1 MSAAEPRFF
10 PCTSFFSPF
19 PFQHTHDIC
28 RFAVKAGA
36 KHVIGVDM
44 STIIEKARE
53 IVAVNGMSDK
63 ITLLQGKM
71 EEVELPYEKVDII
84 ISEWMGYF
92 LLYES
97 MLDTVL
103 YARDKYLAP
112 NGLIFPDKATIF
124 MAGIEDGEYKDEKI
138 GCEFPFYFY
147 GEFVLIREQ
156 SGTTSTA
163 STTPPSNTPP

>member
-1 MSAAEPRFF
+1 
-10 PCTSFFSPF
+10 
-19 PFQHTHDIC
+19 
-28 RFAVKAGA
+28 
-36 KHVIGVDM
+36 M

-53 IVAVNGMSDK
+53 IVEVNGMADK

-71 EEVELPYEKVDII
+71 EEVEMPFPKVDII
-84 ISEWMGYF
+84 VSEWMGYF

-103 YARDKYLAP
+103 YARDKYLAQ

-138 GCEFPFYFY
+138 GCKSM
-147 GEFVLIREQ
+147 LNRC
-156 SGTTSTA
+156 
-163 STTPPSNTPP
+163 

>member
-1 MSAAEPRFF
+1 M
-10 PCTSFFSPF
+10 
-19 PFQHTHDIC
+19 
-28 RFAVKAGA
+28 KAGA

-53 IVAVNGMSDK
+53 IVAINGMADK

-71 EEVELPYEKVDII
+71 EEVELPFPKVDII

-103 YARDKYLAP
+103 YARDKYLVP

-124 MAGIEDGEYKDEKI
+124 MAGIEDGDYKDEKI
-138 GCEFPFYFY
+138 GCMS
-147 GEFVLIREQ
+147 LHSSEQ
-156 SGTTSTA
+156 NSQLTCSSLGQCLWLRLH
-163 STTPPSNTPP
+163 PSQAYCAHRAPCRYR